1 MKIVQLAN
9 FYSPTSGGLRTVV
22 DTLGRGY
29 VASGYERVL
38 VVPGRRLTRTR
49 TDAGLVITLPGVPVS
64 GGYRVMPHP
73 APVLRELAELGDDLS
88 IEVSDKTTLLGVG
101 DWARERGVRCVLLSH
116 ERLDRWIEAR
126 VPRLWR
132 AGAGHVLRPVV
143 RAWNKAIAKRFDTI
157 VVTSA
162 YGSTEF
168 ADLPVPVRRVPLG
181 VDLSTFTPH
190 RAETPSRTK
199 GTFVRVQ
206 GANPA
211 VRSLPWGSSGGQG
224 GGAALG
230 PVTRLVYA
238 GRLSHEKNPRPVIGA
253 VRELLASGAQ
263 VHLDVYGEGPE
274 HAALRRSARGL
285 PVEFHGH
292 VSDRAAL
299 ARALSSADV
308 AFAPSV
314 AETFGLSILEAMA
327 CGTPVVTAT
336 TGGAPELL
344 APGAGVAV
352 PATPAGLAEGV
363 RTVLAWPQAWRRS
376 AARARAEQ
384 FPWSSTIS
392 AMLDL
397 HTATRV

>member
-29 VASGYERVL
+29 VGSGHERVL
-38 VVPGRRLTRTR
+38 VVPGPHRARERTEE
-49 TDAGLVITLPGVPVS
+49 GLVITLPGVPVS
-64 GGYRVMPHP
+64 GGYRVMPS
-73 APVLRELAELGDDLS
+73 AAVLRELDGLGADLS
-88 IEVSDKTTLLGVG
+88 VEVSDKTTLLAVG
-101 DWARERGVRCVLLSH
+101 DWARARGVRTVLLSH

-132 AGAGHVLRPVV
+132 AGAGRVLAPVV
-143 RAWNKAIAKRFDTI
+143 RGWNKGLVTRFDAV

-162 YGSTEF
+162 YAEREF
-168 ADLPVPVRRVPLG
+168 AGLPVPALRRIPLG
-181 VDLSTFTPH
+181 VDLATFRPYGSH
-190 RAETPSRTK
+190 RP
-199 GTFVRVQ
+199 
-206 GANPA
+206 
-211 VRSLPWGSSGGQG
+211 GGD
-224 GGAALG
+224 A
-230 PVTRLVYA
+230 RLVYA
-238 GRLSHEKNPRPVIGA
+238 GRLSPEKNPRAVVGA
-253 VRELLASGAQ
+253 VRELTGTGAA
-263 VHLDVYGEGPE
+263 VRLDVYGDGPE
-274 HAALRRSARGL
+274 HSALRRLARGL

-299 ARALSSADV
+299 ARALSRADV

-327 CGTPVVTAT
+327 CGTPVVTSV

-352 PATPAGLAEGV
+352 PATPEGLTDGV
-363 RTVLAWPQAWRRS
+363 RQVLSWPAGRRRA
-376 AARARAEQ
+376 AARARAER
-384 FPWSSTIS
+384 FPWSATID

>member
-29 VASGYERVL
+29 VESGYERVL
-38 VVPGRRLTRTR
+38 VVPGRHRARTR

-64 GGYRVMPHP
+64 GGYRVMPRT
-73 APVLRELAELGDDLS
+73 AAVLRELADLGDDLAV
-88 IEVSDKTTLLGVG
+88 EVNDKTTLLAVG
-101 DWARERGVRCVLLSH
+101 PWARERGVRTVLLSH

-132 AGAGHVLRPVV
+132 AGAGHVLKPVV
-143 RAWNKAIAKRFDTI
+143 RGWNKGLANRFDTV

-162 YGSTEF
+162 YAEREF
-168 ADLPVPVRRVPLG
+168 AGLPVRRIPLG
-181 VDLSTFTPH
+181 VDLDTFQP
-190 RAETPSRTK
+190 RGS
-199 GTFVRVQ
+199 
-206 GANPA
+206 
-211 VRSLPWGSSGGQG
+211 GSS
-224 GGAALG
+224 AVA
-230 PVTRLVYA
+230 RLVYA
-238 GRLSHEKNPRPVIGA
+238 GRLSHEKNPRAVVGA
-253 VRELLASGAQ
+253 VRVLCSQGVE
-263 VHLDVYGEGPE
+263 VRLDVYGDGPE
-274 HAALRRSARGL
+274 HTALRKLARGL

-292 VSDRAAL
+292 VADRAAL
-299 ARALSSADV
+299 ARALSTADV

-327 CGTPVVTAT
+327 CGTPVVTSD

-352 PATPAGLAEGV
+352 EATPSGLADGV
-363 RTVLAWPQAWRRS
+363 RTVLSWPEAWRRA
-376 AARARAEQ
+376 AARARAEE
-384 FPWSSTIS
+384 FPWSSTIN

>member
-1 MKIVQLAN
+1 MRIVQLAN

-29 VASGYERVL
+29 VESGHERVL
-38 VVPGRRLTRTR
+38 VVPGQHRARHR
-49 TDAGLVITLPGVPVS
+49 TDAGLTITLPGVPVS
-64 GGYRVMPHP
+64 GGYRVMPRS
-73 APVLRELAELGDDLS
+73 ASVLRELAELGDDLA
-88 IEVSDKTTLLGVG
+88 IEVNDKTTLLAVG
-101 DWARERGVRCVLLSH
+101 AWARERGVRTVLLSH

-132 AGAGHVLRPVV
+132 AGAGRVLTPVV
-143 RAWNKAIAKRFDTI
+143 RGWNKGIANRFDRV

-162 YGSTEF
+162 YGASEF
-168 ADLPVPVRRVPLG
+168 ADLPVSLHRIPLG
-181 VDLSTFTPH
+181 VDLDTFRP
-190 RAETPSRTK
+190 RA
-199 GTFVRVQ
+199 V
-206 GANPA
+206 PA
-211 VRSLPWGSSGGQG
+211 
-224 GGAALG
+224 A
-230 PVTRLVYA
+230 PVARLVYA
-238 GRLSHEKNPRPVIGA
+238 GRLSHEKNPRAVIGA
-253 VRELLASGAQ
+253 VGVLLSAG
-263 VHLDVYGEGPE
+263 VPVRLDVYGDGPE
-274 HAALRRSARGL
+274 HTALRRLARGL

-292 VSDRAAL
+292 VADRAAL
-299 ARALSSADV
+299 ARALSTADV

-327 CGTPVVTAT
+327 CGTPVVTSG

-352 PATPAGLAEGV
+352 EATPSGLAAGV
-363 RTVLAWPQAWRRS
+363 RTVLAWPARRRRA

-384 FPWSSTIS
+384 FPWSATIT